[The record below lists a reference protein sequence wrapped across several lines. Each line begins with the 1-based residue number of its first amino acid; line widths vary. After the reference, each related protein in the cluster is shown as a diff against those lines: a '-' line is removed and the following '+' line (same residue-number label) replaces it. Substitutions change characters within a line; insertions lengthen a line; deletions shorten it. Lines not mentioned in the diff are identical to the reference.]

1 MMKAFVTGST
11 GLLGGNLVRLLLEQG
26 WEVKALARSPEKA
39 RKWLGGLKHVEI
51 VQGDMEDVAA
61 FAPHLAGVDVL
72 FHTAAYFRES
82 FGRGDHWP
90 KLLRLNVDATI
101 ELLEA
106 AEAHGVKKAIYTSSN
121 GTIGMGANGQIADEN
136 TPPDRD
142 TMSNLYFKSKVLA
155 DERVAAFVRTHRLP
169 VVTIMPGWIHGPG
182 DAAPTGGGQFVL
194 EFLNGRFP
202 GVLDG
207 GLDVV
212 DVRDVAQAMITM
224 VERGRS
230 GERYTV
236 GGRYTT
242 LAEFFK
248 VLERV
253 SGVRAPRMPLPT
265 PMVLMVA
272 RVSEFA
278 ARLSGGE
285 TFMTVSGVR
294 TLTAKKTGSSAK
306 AITELGVS
314 FRPLDE
320 TLRDSVAWFAANMPE
335 ALPKGFTA
343 PRSLKPAESAV

>member
-1 MMKAFVTGST
+1 MKAFVTGST
-11 GLLGGNLVRLLLEQG
+11 GLLGGNLVRQLLEQG

-39 RKWLGGLKHVEI
+39 RRWLGGLNVEI
-51 VQGDMEDVAA
+51 VQGDMENVAA
-61 FAPHLAGVDVL
+61 FAPHLAGVDVV
-72 FHTAAYFRES
+72 FHTAAYFREY

-90 KLLRLNVDATI
+90 KLKKLNVDATI
-101 ELLEA
+101 ELLEV
-106 AEAHGVKKAIYTSSN
+106 AEARGVKKAIYTSSN
-121 GTIGMGANGQIADEN
+121 GTVGMNPNGQIADEN
-136 TPPDRD
+136 TPPDHY

-155 DERVAAFVRTHRLP
+155 DKQVAEFVKTHRLP
-169 VVTIMPGWIHGPG
+169 VVTILPGWIHGPG
-182 DAAPTGGGQFVL
+182 DAAPTSGGQFVL

-207 GLDVV
+207 GVDVV

-224 VERGRS
+224 VERGRN

-248 VLERV
+248 VMERV
-253 SGVRAPRMPLPT
+253 SGVPAPRMPLPT
-265 PMVLMVA
+265 PLVLLVA
-272 RVSEFA
+272 RISEFA

-285 TFMTVSGVR
+285 TLMTVNGVR
-294 TLTAKKTGSSAK
+294 TLTGKRTSSSAK

-320 TLRDSVAWFAANMPE
+320 TMRDSVAWYAANMPE
-335 ALPKGFTA
+335 ALPKGFSA
-343 PRSLKPAESAV
+343 PRALIKAERAL